1 MLDTMHCAGAGLEQ
15 QLEAA
20 LSQGLTLVP
29 CQRSTVARMLGGLP
43 LLLPLPTK
51 VLADELASSS

>member
-1 MLDTMHCAGAGLEQ
+1 MHCAGAGLEQ